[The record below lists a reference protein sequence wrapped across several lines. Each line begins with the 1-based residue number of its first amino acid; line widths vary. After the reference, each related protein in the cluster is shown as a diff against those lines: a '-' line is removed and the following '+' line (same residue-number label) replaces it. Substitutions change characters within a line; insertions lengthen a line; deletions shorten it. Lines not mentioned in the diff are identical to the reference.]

1 MKTNKQ
7 QILEDIMNHMINI
20 TTLDYIEAGANT
32 QNKKSVDFRYDNHM
46 TLNSVIK
53 KVSPCASHDWND
65 FSIIRDECYAS
76 LFEVMTKI
84 AEEYTESELIEI
96 YKDIDTK
103 KNEETHRFLVSLYK
117 LSIFKAKMNLSGN
130 RRSSKGLIPA
140 FDSCE
145 YNEEVL
151 SGAGFTSEDVD
162 KDVCFFIKWFNEN
175 KQDFLTNKQLQFIE
189 DPSVVNEKNHSS
201 FRKRIYNN
209 TLEAFQEQFTNDD
222 NRINQ
227 LESQIQTIEKILDSK
242 DFVKTY
248 KKYQDKAYIIDAITS
263 NVSMPTMKL
272 FNTGNHT
279 KEVIKAYR
287 VALFKK
293 LNSLNILLEQAK
305 NEGNNEGVLM

>member
-1 MKTNKQ
+1 MSNKK
-7 QILEDIMNHMINI
+7 QIIIEDIINHMISI
-20 TTLDYIEAGANT
+20 QTLDYIEAGANT
-32 QNKKSVDFRYDNHM
+32 QNKKSVSFKYDNHM

-84 AEEYTESELIEI
+84 ADEYTESELIEI

-103 KNEETHRFLVSLYK
+103 NNEETHRFLVSLYK

-162 KDVCFFIKWFNEN
+162 KDVCFFIKWFNDN

-201 FRKRIYNN
+201 FRKRIYNS
-209 TLEAFQEQFTNDD
+209 TLTAFQEQFTDD
-222 NRINQ
+222 NDRINQ
-227 LESQIQTIEKILDSK
+227 LESQIQVIEKILDSK
-242 DFVKTY
+242 NFVQTY
-248 KKYQDKAYIIDAITS
+248 TKYRDKSYIIDAITTY
-263 NVSMPTMKL
+263 VSMPTMKA
-272 FNTGNHT
+272 FNTGSHT

-287 VALFKK
+287 VALYKK
-293 LNSLNILLEQAK
+293 LNNLNILLEQAK
-305 NEGNNEGVLM
+305 NEGSNEDVLM